1 MPTMN
6 GELQI
11 TTSKLGQEISG
22 KLFRPHTFETV
33 GAISLDTGAVAVAIK
48 LFPMAGDPDFK
59 EPVVVLISEENVE
72 VFIRAIRIA
81 LGGIAADVR
90 KGGSS

>member
-1 MPTMN
+1 
-6 GELQI
+6 LQI
-11 TTSKLGQEISG
+11 TTPKLGQEISG

-81 LGGIAADVR
+81 LGGVAADVR

>member
-1 MPTMN
+1 MPTRN

-11 TTSKLGQEISG
+11 TTPKLGQEISG

-81 LGGIAADVR
+81 LGGVAADVR

>member
-11 TTSKLGQEISG
+11 TTPKPGQEITG
-22 KLFRPHTFETV
+22 KLFRPYAFETV

-48 LFPMAGDPDFK
+48 LFPTAGDPDFK
-59 EPVVVLISEENVE
+59 EPVVVLLSEENVE
-72 VFIRAIRIA
+72 NFIRAIRIA
-81 LGGIAADVR
+81 LGGVAADVR

>member
-1 MPTMN
+1 MRTMN

-11 TTSKLGQEISG
+11 TTPKLGQEISG

-81 LGGIAADVR
+81 LGGVAADVR

>member
-11 TTSKLGQEISG
+11 TTNKLGQEVTG
-22 KLFRPHTFETV
+22 KLFRPYAFETV
-33 GAISLDTGAVAVAIK
+33 GAISLDTGVVAVAIK
-48 LFPMAGDPDFK
+48 LFPAAADPDFK
-59 EPVVVLISEENVE
+59 EPVVVLLSEENVE
-72 VFIRAIRIA
+72 AFIRAIRIA
-81 LGGIAADVR
+81 LGGVAADVR

>member
-1 MPTMN
+1 MPTRN

-11 TTSKLGQEISG
+11 TTPKLGQEISG

>member
-1 MPTMN
+1 
-6 GELQI
+6 
-11 TTSKLGQEISG
+11 
-22 KLFRPHTFETV
+22 
-33 GAISLDTGAVAVAIK
+33 
-48 LFPMAGDPDFK
+48 MAGDPDFK

-81 LGGIAADVR
+81 LGGVAADVR

>member
-11 TTSKLGQEISG
+11 TTPKLGQEISG

-48 LFPMAGDPDFK
+48 FFPTATDPDFK
-59 EPVVVLISEENVE
+59 EPVVVLLSEENVE

-81 LGGIAADVR
+81 LGGVAADVR

>member
-1 MPTMN
+1 MRTMN

-11 TTSKLGQEISG
+11 TTPKLGQEISG

>member
-11 TTSKLGQEISG
+11 TTPKPGQEITG
-22 KLFRPHTFETV
+22 KLFRPYAFETV
-33 GAISLDTGAVAVAIK
+33 GAIRLDTGVVAVAIK

-81 LGGIAADVR
+81 LGGVAADVR